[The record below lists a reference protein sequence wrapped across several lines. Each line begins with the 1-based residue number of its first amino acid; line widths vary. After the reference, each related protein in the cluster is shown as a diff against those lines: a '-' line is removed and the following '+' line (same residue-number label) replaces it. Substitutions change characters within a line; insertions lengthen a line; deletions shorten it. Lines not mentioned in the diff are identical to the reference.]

1 MSRALLYSREGLFS
15 LKGGLGL
22 GEGSLWKSRFPSP
35 IEASAICCLPH
46 RPVQPLLPFSSFFI
60 ANRLQT
66 RTNRPWIPGSR
77 CPLQLCKPSRFLGFS
92 LSLSLSEHSLSLS
105 CPLTLSFVQKK
116 TPVAP
121 PEYLFT
127 SFPIPPHVYLSTA
140 SYSLSGSEVANTGGE
155 RANERSP

>member
-1 MSRALLYSREGLFS
+1 MN
-15 LKGGLGL
+15 
-22 GEGSLWKSRFPSP
+22 
-35 IEASAICCLPH
+35 
-46 RPVQPLLPFSSFFI
+46 SSV
-60 ANRLQT
+60 
-66 RTNRPWIPGSR
+66 PGSR